1 MDRTWNDWAPLPL
14 RIAVGIG
21 MMVHGYPKLF
31 SSEGHEGFVGML
43 SGMGIPAPGLMAWV
57 VGVVEFFG
65 GLALLLGAFV
75 LIAGALVIVDMLV
88 AIFMVHLPNGFLVGD
103 GGYELALLYLAG
115 TLSIM
120 LSGAGALSVDRMMR
134 NRRAPASPPRREPL

>member
-1 MDRTWNDWAPLPL
+1 MYRTWNDWAPLPL
-14 RIAVGIG
+14 RIVVGIG

-31 SSEGHEGFVGML
+31 SSQGHEGFVGML

-57 VGVVEFFG
+57 VGIVEFFG
-65 GLALLLGAFV
+65 GLALILGAFV
-75 LIAGALVIVDMLV
+75 LIVGALVVVDMLV

-134 NRRAPASPPRREPL
+134 DRRAPAPPPRRDRL